1 MSFIEGLK
9 AIPAVRVRPAARVS
23 APFPARS
30 RPFPLTFRGKT
41 ARQSKESLADRAL
54 PFRPCPDPTQDLAAV
69 PTREGK
75 MRRAGQLAKIVL
87 DEFAGV
93 LKMVPYGIRAMRA
106 HRSLPD
112 ARAPAGRDGVS
123 IARDVRYADAP
134 RAVMDIYLPR
144 GVSIDD
150 AARAVSETVSEST
163 TAAQQGSPV
172 SSSAPDDDKL
182 PVALFVHGGVWAVGE
197 KWQFAPMASRLAE
210 EGVVTCVA
218 TYTLFPKARADT
230 MWREVSDAIT
240 WTLDN
245 VDRYG
250 GDADRVTL
258 LGHSAGAHVCSMA
271 LLHRCGVTSD
281 VTGVTVDRRQPKCYV
296 GLCGVYDIARHYD
309 YEDSRGVALVSTMGR
324 CMGGKGRFEQC
335 SPLRVLR
342 ANAEVV
348 RSNPAFQVC
357 ADADAE
363 ERRKE
368 RERAEAAA
376 AELAAAEMAAS
387 IAATKKKEHHINWA
401 PMSMLDTDGDGDM
414 CVPVADIVE
423 EAAAVAEARLVDL
436 EKKPESGAD
445 DDAGATRGFRDARDS
460 AATSRAVTPV
470 PGPPPGALAGDD
482 AARMSGYWR
491 LSGNAP
497 SARGP
502 DGPDGASAP
511 DAPAASQLS
520 GVNAPGCFPPTYLLA
535 GCADHT
541 VPWFESAE
549 FHLALRD
556 ASVPSRLCLYL
567 KESHGEF
574 VVGWRPRPKPASRG
588 EQDGAEA
595 AGKTSA
601 WGDDTPVNAW
611 GDGLD
616 GDLEA
621 RGLSAHN
628 RDVIRIIKC

>member
-1 MSFIEGLK
+1 
-9 AIPAVRVRPAARVS
+9 
-23 APFPARS
+23 
-30 RPFPLTFRGKT
+30 
-41 ARQSKESLADRAL
+41 
-54 PFRPCPDPTQDLAAV
+54 
-69 PTREGK
+69 

-87 DEFAGV
+87 DEFTGV
-93 LKMVPYGIRAMRA
+93 LKMVPYGIRAMRT

-134 RAVMDIYLPR
+134 RAVMDIYLPG

-150 AARAVSETVSEST
+150 AARAVSETVSETVSEST
-163 TAAQQGSPV
+163 TATPSI
-172 SSSAPDDDKL
+172 DDKL

-218 TYTLFPKARADT
+218 TYTLFPKAQADT

-258 LGHSAGAHVCSMA
+258 LGHSAGAHICSMA
-271 LLHRCGVTSD
+271 LLHRCGVVSD
-281 VTGVTVDRRQPKCYV
+281 VTASKDVTGVTGVTVDRRQPKCYV
-296 GLCGVYDIARHYD
+296 GLCGVYDVARHYD

-324 CMGGKGRFEQC
+324 CMGGAGNFERC

-348 RSNPAFQVC
+348 GSNPAFQIC

-368 RERAEAAA
+368 RERAEAAESAAA
-376 AELAAAEMAAS
+376 AELAAS
-387 IAATKKKEHHINWA
+387 IEATKKKEHHIKWA
-401 PMSMLDTDGDGDM
+401 PMSMVMDTDGDGDL

-436 EKKPESGAD
+436 EKKSDDGAAD
-445 DDAGATRGFRDARDS
+445 DADATRGSNKSKDS
-460 AATSRAVTPV
+460 AATSHTVTPV

-482 AARMSGYWR
+482 AARMSGFWR
-491 LSGNAP
+491 LSGSSP
-497 SARGP
+497 GT
-502 DGPDGASAP
+502 DGPGPNDASSSAP
-511 DAPAASQLS
+511 DASAIAALS
-520 GVNAPGCFPPTYLLA
+520 GTNAPGCFPPTYLLA

-556 ASVPSRLCLYL
+556 ANVPSRLCLYL

-574 VVGWRPRPKPASRG
+574 VVGWRPKPKPNPVT
-588 EQDGAEA
+588 
-595 AGKTSA
+595 KTSA
-601 WGDDTPVNAW
+601 WGDDAPVNAW

>member
-348 RSNPAFQVC
+348 GSNPAFQVC

-445 DDAGATRGFRDARDS
+445 DDAGATRGFRDAKDS
-460 AATSRAVTPV
+460 AATSRTVTPV
-470 PGPPPGALAGDD
+470 PGPPPVRSPATTRRGCPGTGDCPETLRPPGD
-482 AARMSGYWR
+482 RTGPTGRR
-491 LSGNAP
+491 L
-497 SARGP
+497 
-502 DGPDGASAP
+502 
-511 DAPAASQLS
+511 
-520 GVNAPGCFPPTYLLA
+520 PT
-535 GCADHT
+535 
-541 VPWFESAE
+541 
-549 FHLALRD
+549 
-556 ASVPSRLCLYL
+556 
-567 KESHGEF
+567 
-574 VVGWRPRPKPASRG
+574 RPRRHSCPG
-588 EQDGAEA
+588 
-595 AGKTSA
+595 
-601 WGDDTPVNAW
+601 
-611 GDGLD
+611 
-616 GDLEA
+616 
-621 RGLSAHN
+621 
-628 RDVIRIIKC
+628 

>member
-1 MSFIEGLK
+1 
-9 AIPAVRVRPAARVS
+9 
-23 APFPARS
+23 
-30 RPFPLTFRGKT
+30 
-41 ARQSKESLADRAL
+41 
-54 PFRPCPDPTQDLAAV
+54 
-69 PTREGK
+69 

-87 DEFAGV
+87 DEFTGV
-93 LKMVPYGIRAMRA
+93 LKMVPYGIRAMRT

-150 AARAVSETVSEST
+150 AARAVSETVSETVSEST
-163 TAAQQGSPV
+163 TATTPRDSSP
-172 SSSAPDDDKL
+172 ADDKL

-240 WTLDN
+240 WTFDN
-245 VDRYG
+245 VNRYG

-258 LGHSAGAHVCSMA
+258 LGHSAGAHICSMA

-281 VTGVTVDRRQPKCYV
+281 ITDITGVTGVDRRQPKCYV
-296 GLCGVYDIARHYD
+296 GLCGVYDVARHYD

-324 CMGGKGRFEQC
+324 CMGGVGGFERC

-348 RSNPAFQVC
+348 GSNPAFQIC

-363 ERRKE
+363 ERMK
-368 RERAEAAA
+368 RERAEAEAA
-376 AELAAAEMAAS
+376 AAAAAAAAEMAAS

-436 EKKPESGAD
+436 EKKSVDGD
-445 DDAGATRGFRDARDS
+445 DEKAANRGIRDATDS
-460 AATSRAVTPV
+460 AAMSRVVTPV

-482 AARMSGYWR
+482 AARMSGFWR
-491 LSGNAP
+491 LSGNSP
-497 SARGP
+497 GTGP
-502 DGPDGASAP
+502 GPNAASSSAP
-511 DAPAASQLS
+511 DASAVAALS
-520 GVNAPGCFPPTYLLA
+520 GTAAPGCFPPTYLLA

-556 ASVPSRLCLYL
+556 ANVPSRLCLYL

-574 VVGWRPRPKPASRG
+574 VVGWRPKPKPAGS
-588 EQDGAEA
+588 EAEA
-595 AGKTSA
+595 ARKTSA
-601 WGDDTPVNAW
+601 FGDDAPVNAW

-616 GDLEA
+616 GDLGA